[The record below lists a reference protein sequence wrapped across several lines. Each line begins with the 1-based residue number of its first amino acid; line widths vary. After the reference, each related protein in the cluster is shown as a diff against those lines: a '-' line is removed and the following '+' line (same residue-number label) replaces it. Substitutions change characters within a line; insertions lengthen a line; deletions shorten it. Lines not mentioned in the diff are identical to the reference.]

1 LHASFRLRPL
11 QRKDEK
17 MKPAIV
23 KRSVVLEGHK
33 TSVSLENEFWEG
45 LREIAEAQKSNLSS
59 LVRQI
64 DRHRTKGN
72 LSSAIRVFVFNHFHK
87 QAAGE
92 RRAVQER
99 HVAESWPAETARAP

>member
-1 LHASFRLRPL
+1 
-11 QRKDEK
+11 
-17 MKPAIV
+17 MKSAIV

-45 LREIAEAQKSNLSS
+45 LREIAEGQKSNLSS

-64 DRHRTKGN
+64 DRDRSKGN
-72 LSSAIRVFVFNHFHK
+72 LSSAIRVFVLNHFHA

-92 RRAVQER
+92 QPSPQER
-99 HVAESWPAETARAP
+99 RVAEAWPAETVTAR